1 MSYWLSHKLWNAG
14 LASLY
19 WCWFSERDRGD
30 RAEQNQRLLFPRLSL
45 QSTGDWIRSPYYL
58 YSAAMS
64 AFSDYT
70 TPSPVFYLE
79 VGWFSLRSKARLG
92 EEKSRL
98 QSSFK
103 KKKDFS
109 LLLKNFIHFS
119 SQFWSE
125 RREGLPDDKVFI
137 TTRNNPGEKLSLLYC
152 LGGLREDQ
160 RKRSISSVL
169 LFGIYNHK
177 VVQGHFP
184 TLWHNTYIHIFRKIT
199 KCSLKNYAVIRFLIY
214 WPRIKIYLKCTF
226 IFLHSLFDIS
236 N

>member
-45 QSTGDWIRSPYYL
+45 QSTGDWVRSPYYL

-103 KKKDFS
+103 KKMIFLSCLKISYIF
-109 LLLKNFIHFS
+109 LLNFEVREEKGYQMTKCLLPREIILVKNCLCYIVLGVWEKTKEKGVYL
-119 SQFWSE
+119 QF
-125 RREGLPDDKVFI
+125 
-137 TTRNNPGEKLSLLYC
+137 YC
-152 LGGLREDQ
+152 LE
-160 RKRSISSVL
+160 
-169 LFGIYNHK
+169 F
-177 VVQGHFP
+177 
-184 TLWHNTYIHIFRKIT
+184 TIT
-199 KCSLKNYAVIRFLIY
+199 K
-214 WPRIKIYLKCTF
+214 
-226 IFLHSLFDIS
+226 
-236 N
+236 